1 MGGDRIAMKF
11 GVAIFPTH
19 YTIRPAQVARAAEER
34 GFESLF
40 FPEHT
45 HIPVSRRSPYP
56 GGGQLPREYI
66 HTLDLFVALTSA
78 AMTTKKIRLATGICL
93 LVERDPI
100 TVAKEVASLDVISE
114 GRVIFGIGGG
124 WNAEEMENHGTSYK
138 ARWKVLH
145 ERVEAIKEIW
155 TKDEAQ
161 YHGEF
166 VKFDPLWSFP
176 KPMQKPHPPIIL
188 GNNGPGAVKR
198 VAKYCDGW
206 LPHAARMG
214 DLARRLED
222 LRREAERNGRDPK
235 SISVSV
241 FAAPA
246 DKGKVEEFAKLG
258 VERVVFYLPSENTD
272 TVLSILDKYA
282 AIIHA

>member
-1 MGGDRIAMKF
+1 MKY

-19 YTIRPAQVARAAEER
+19 YTIRPAEVAKAAEER

-45 HIPVSRRSPYP
+45 HIPTSRRSPYP
-56 GGGQLPREYI
+56 GGGELPKEYI
-66 HTLDLFVALTSA
+66 HTFDPFVAFATA
-78 AMTTKKIRLATGICL
+78 AMATKKIKLATGICL

-100 TVAKEVASLDVISE
+100 VTAKAVASLDVLSE

-124 WNAEEMENHGTSYK
+124 WNAEEMENHGTPFK
-138 ARWKVLH
+138 ARWKILR
-145 ERVEAIKEIW
+145 ERVEAMKEIW

-166 VKFDPLWSFP
+166 VRFDPIWSYP
-176 KPMQKPHPPIIL
+176 KPLQKPHPPIIL

-198 VAKYCDGW
+198 VVRYCDGW
-206 LPHAARMG
+206 LPHAARVG
-214 DLARRLED
+214 NLAQRMED
-222 LRREAERNGRDPK
+222 LKREAEKAGRDPR

-241 FAAPA
+241 FAAPP
-246 DKGKVEEFAKLG
+246 DKAKVEEYAKLG
-258 VERVVFYLPSENTD
+258 AERVVFYLPSENRD
-272 TVLSILDKYA
+272 VVLQTLDKYA
-282 AIIHA
+282 KLIEA